1 MSKKQPIGLSGRG
14 AHINP
19 TNRFQKTEEGD
30 AFYEFHTDED
40 GETVNRKTTFI
51 EVFPK
56 TIVNKL
62 TSSDIGMYYS
72 LNPYQGCEH
81 GCTYCYARPTHE
93 YWGYSAGTDFE
104 QTILVKKNAPELLEV
119 ALRKKKWEVKPV
131 SLSGNTDCYQPCE
144 RTYGITRKLLE
155 IFLKYRHPVTI
166 ITKNALIERDLDV
179 LTELSKLNLVHVFI
193 SITSLDEA
201 LRRKLEPRTASCTK
215 KLTTIERL
223 SAQGIP
229 VSALLAPIIPA
240 INDHELFA
248 LVKAVSER
256 GAQDVHYQVVRLNGP
271 NGDIFKNWLQHHFPD
286 RAEKVIHQ
294 LESLHGGRINDSRF
308 GIRMKGEGA
317 YSLNIERQFKIA
329 RERFLPQRTITK
341 LRTDLF
347 IIPDESGQTSLF

>member
-1 MSKKQPIGLSGRG
+1 MPKKTDSSLSGRG

-19 TNRFQKTEEGD
+19 TNRFHKTEEGD
-30 AFYEFHTDED
+30 AFYEFHADED

-56 TIVNKL
+56 SIVNKL
-62 TSSDIGMYYS
+62 TSSDVGMYYS

-104 QTILVKKNAPELLEV
+104 QTILVKKNAPELLETV
-119 ALRKKKWEVKPV
+119 LRKKKWEVKPV

-166 ITKNALIERDLDV
+166 VTKNALIERDLDV
-179 LTELSKLNLVHVFI
+179 LTELSKLNLVHVSI
-193 SITSLDEA
+193 SITSLDET
-201 LRRKLEPRTASCTK
+201 LRRKLEPRTASCAK

-248 LVKAVSER
+248 LVKTVAER

-271 NGDIFKNWLQHHFPD
+271 NGDIFKNWLQHHFPE

-294 LESLHGGRINDSRF
+294 LESLHGGKINDSRF

-329 RERFLPQRTITK
+329 RERFLPQRATTK